1 METLKLI
8 SVAVEK
14 TTAEF
19 DKLFTYKVP
28 LEIQEKIKVGARVIV
43 PFGRGNKKQQGLVFD
58 VFSADDF
65 KEKHIL
71 HKIKPII
78 DVVDDEPLIDSEMF
92 AIINYLKEHT
102 FCTYYD
108 AVRAIL
114 PPGVN
119 VYVEEK
125 YVATKL
131 LETVCLD
138 AFTPTEQNLVKAIRE
153 AKTSRQVNEMLT
165 KGLTPAKKS
174 AIKTLVEKGLLEQSD
189 VVKKKVGDS
198 VVKMVRLNPDFD
210 FQNTRLTKQQ
220 KLIIDFLDEHET
232 AQNKEVCYLCAVSV
246 AVLTGLIKKG
256 AVVQYEKIV
265 SRTPYTKS
273 AQLKADDIVLNH
285 EQQTAFDGLFE
296 LCKARKPSVSLL
308 FGVTGSGKTQV
319 FIKLIDSVIKAG
331 RKVIMMVPEI
341 SLTPQMMDKFQ
352 LIFGTDVAV
361 LHSSLSL
368 GERLDE
374 WKRIKSGEAKIVVGT
389 RSAVFAPVDD
399 IGLIIMDEE
408 GEWSYKSETS
418 PRYHAREVAKLRCV
432 QHDAMLLLASA
443 TPSIE
448 SYYKAQKGVY
458 NLFEL
463 KERYSKSKLP
473 EVYMVDLCRNG
484 GYNNVLSDVLIDEI
498 YYNLEKNEQ
507 TILLLN
513 RRGYNSIASCMECG
527 QVVTCPNC
535 SVALTY
541 HKANNSMMCHYCGH
555 IQSMG
560 NCSECG
566 SEHIKL
572 AGQGTQKLEDEL
584 GSLFPNARVL
594 RMDTDTTYSRAS
606 YEQAFEQFSK
616 HEYDI
621 LIGTQMVAKGLDFP
635 DVTLVG
641 VLNADGMLY
650 SSDFRALERTF
661 SLVTQVVGRSGRAD
675 KPGRAFIQTMNPDN
689 DVLNMA
695 ANQNYKQFYQGEIG
709 ARKAL
714 MYPPFCDICTLN
726 VTATNQKLA
735 QDGADYLV
743 KILKNNASRR
753 NDVPLKALGPVEA
766 EIFKVNNKFRYR
778 ILLKCKANK
787 AFREFI
793 RQSLNAFATK
803 EQFRAVSITV
813 DINGEI

>member
-1 METLKLI
+1 MEKLI

-28 LEIQEKIKVGARVIV
+28 LEIEGKLQVGARVIV

-58 VFSADDF
+58 IFPAEEF
-65 KEKHIL
+65 KEKSIL

-78 DVVDDEPLIDSEMF
+78 DVIDEEPLIDSEMF
-92 AIINYLKEHT
+92 AIINYLKKHT

-108 AVRAIL
+108 AVKAIL
-114 PPGVN
+114 PPGIN
-119 VYVEEK
+119 VHVEEK
-125 YVATKL
+125 YKVTKL
-131 LETVCLD
+131 LDNIDICTLS
-138 AFTPTEQNLVKAIRE
+138 ASEQNLVKALRNAE
-153 AKTSRQVNEMLT
+153 TPRQIDLMLT
-165 KGLTPAKKS
+165 KGLTPAKKLAVS
-174 AIKTLVEKGLLEQSD
+174 SLIEKGLLEQTD

-210 FQNTRLTKQQ
+210 LQNQKFTKTQQ
-220 KLIIDFLDEHET
+220 LIIDFLQQHET
-232 AQNKEVCYLCAVSV
+232 AQNKEVCYLCAVSD
-246 AVLTGLIKKG
+246 AVLRGLIKKG

-273 AQLKADDIVLNH
+273 AQLKADDIVLNAD
-285 EQQTAFDGLFE
+285 QQKAFDGLFE
-296 LCKARKPSVSLL
+296 LCKAKNPCVSLL

-331 RKVIMMVPEI
+331 RKVIMLVPEI

-389 RSAVFAPVDD
+389 RSAIFAPVDD

-408 GEWSYKSETS
+408 GEWSYKSETA

-432 QHDAMLLLASA
+432 QHGAMLLLASA

-458 NLFEL
+458 HLFEL

-473 EVYMVDLCRNG
+473 EVYMVDLRQNK
-484 GYNNVLSDVLIDEI
+484 GYNHVLSDVLVDEI

-555 IQSMG
+555 TQPMG
-560 NCSECG
+560 SCSECG

-584 GSLFPNARVL
+584 EALFPNARVL

-606 YEQAFEQFSK
+606 YEQAFEQFSR

-695 ANQNYKQFYQGEIG
+695 AQQNYKQFYQGEIG

-714 MYPPFCDICTLN
+714 VYPPFCDICTLN
-726 VTATNQKLA
+726 ITGTDQQSAHY
-735 QDGADYLV
+735 GADYLM

-753 NDVPLKALGPVEA
+753 NDVPLKALGPAEA

-778 ILLKCKANK
+778 IILKCKANK

-793 RQSLNAFATK
+793 RQSLQAFAK
-803 EQFRAVSITV
+803 NEKLRNVSV
-813 DINGEI
+813 VADINGEL

>member
-1 METLKLI
+1 MEKLI

-28 LEIQEKIKVGARVIV
+28 LEIEQKVQVGARVIV

-58 VFSADDF
+58 ILSVEEF
-65 KEKHIL
+65 KEKSIL

-78 DVVDDEPLIDSEMF
+78 DVIDEEPLIDSEMF

-108 AVRAIL
+108 AVKAIL
-114 PPGVN
+114 PPGIN
-119 VYVEEK
+119 VHVEEK
-125 YVATKL
+125 YKATKL
-131 LETVCLD
+131 LESIDLATLS
-138 AFTPTEQNLVKAIRE
+138 PTEQNLVEAIRN
-153 AKTSRQVNEMLT
+153 AKTPRQIDQMLT

-174 AIKTLVEKGLLEQSD
+174 AISTLLEKGLLEQCD
-189 VVKKKVGDS
+189 VVKKRVGDS
-198 VVKMVRLNPDFD
+198 VVKMVRLNTDFD
-210 FQNTRLTKQQ
+210 LENQKFTKTQQ
-220 KLIIDFLDEHET
+220 LIIDFLQEHET
-232 AQNKEVCYLCAVSV
+232 AQNKEVCYLCAVSD
-246 AVLTGLIKKG
+246 AVLRGLIKKG

-273 AQLKADDIVLNH
+273 AQLKADDIVLNAD
-285 EQQTAFDGLFE
+285 QQKAFDGLFE
-296 LCKARKPSVSLL
+296 LCKKAQPCVSLL
-308 FGVTGSGKTQV
+308 WGVTGSGKTQV

-331 RKVIMMVPEI
+331 RKVIMLVPEI

-352 LIFGTDVAV
+352 MIFGTDVAV

-389 RSAVFAPVDD
+389 RSAIFAPVDD

-432 QHDAMLLLASA
+432 KHGAMLLLASA

-458 NLFEL
+458 HLFEL

-473 EVYMVDLCRNG
+473 EVFMVDLRKNK
-484 GYNNVLSDVLIDEI
+484 GYNHVLSDVLVDEI

-555 IQSMG
+555 TQPMG
-560 NCSECG
+560 SCTECG
-566 SEHIKL
+566 SEHIKH

-584 GSLFPNARVL
+584 EALFPNARVL

-675 KPGRAFIQTMNPDN
+675 KPGRAFIQTMDTDN

-695 ANQNYKQFYQGEIG
+695 AQQNYKQFYQGEIG

-714 MYPPFCDICTLN
+714 VYPPFCDICTLN
-726 VTATNQKLA
+726 ITGTDQ
-735 QDGADYLV
+735 QSSHDGADYLM

-753 NDVPLKALGPVEA
+753 TDVPLKALGPVEA
-766 EIFKVNNKFRYR
+766 EIFKVNNKYRYR
-778 ILLKCKANK
+778 IILKCKANK

-793 RQSLNAFATK
+793 RQSLKAFAANEK
-803 EQFRAVSITV
+803 FRNVSV
-813 DINGEI
+813 VADINGEL

>member
-1 METLKLI
+1 MEKLI

-28 LEIQEKIKVGARVIV
+28 LEIEGKLQVGARVIV

-58 VFSADDF
+58 IFPAEEF
-65 KEKHIL
+65 KEKSIL

-78 DVVDDEPLIDSEMF
+78 DVIDEEPLIDSEMF
-92 AIINYLKEHT
+92 AIINYLKKHT

-108 AVRAIL
+108 AVKAIL
-114 PPGVN
+114 PPGIN
-119 VYVEEK
+119 VHVEEK
-125 YVATKL
+125 YKVTKL
-131 LETVCLD
+131 LDNIDICTLS
-138 AFTPTEQNLVKAIRE
+138 ASEQNLVKALRNAE
-153 AKTSRQVNEMLT
+153 TPRQIDLMLT

-174 AIKTLVEKGLLEQSD
+174 AVSSLIEKGLLEQTD
-189 VVKKKVGDS
+189 VVKKRVGDS

-210 FQNTRLTKQQ
+210 LQNQKFTKTQQ
-220 KLIIDFLDEHET
+220 LIIDFLQQHET
-232 AQNKEVCYLCAVSV
+232 AQNKEVCYLCAVSD
-246 AVLTGLIKKG
+246 AVLRGLIKKG

-273 AQLKADDIVLNH
+273 AQLKADDIVLNAD
-285 EQQTAFDGLFE
+285 QQKAFDGLFE
-296 LCKARKPSVSLL
+296 LCKAKNPCVSLL

-331 RKVIMMVPEI
+331 RKVIMLVPEI

-389 RSAVFAPVDD
+389 RSAIFAPVDD

-408 GEWSYKSETS
+408 GEWSYKSETA

-432 QHDAMLLLASA
+432 QHSAMLLLASA

-458 NLFEL
+458 HLFEL
-463 KERYSKSKLP
+463 KERYSKAKLP
-473 EVYMVDLCRNG
+473 EVYMVDLRQNK
-484 GYNNVLSDVLIDEI
+484 GYNHVLSDVLVDEI

-541 HKANNSMMCHYCGH
+541 HKANNSMMCHYCGYT
-555 IQSMG
+555 QPMG
-560 NCSECG
+560 SCSECG

-584 GSLFPNARVL
+584 EALFPNARVL

-606 YEQAFEQFSK
+606 YEQAFEQFSR

-695 ANQNYKQFYQGEIG
+695 AQQNYKQFYQGEIG

-714 MYPPFCDICTLN
+714 VYPPFCDICTLN
-726 VTATNQKLA
+726 ITGIDQKSA
-735 QDGADYLV
+735 HDGADYLM

-778 ILLKCKANK
+778 IILKCKANK

-793 RQSLNAFATK
+793 RQSLQAFAK
-803 EQFRAVSITV
+803 NEKLRNVSV
-813 DINGEI
+813 VADINGEL